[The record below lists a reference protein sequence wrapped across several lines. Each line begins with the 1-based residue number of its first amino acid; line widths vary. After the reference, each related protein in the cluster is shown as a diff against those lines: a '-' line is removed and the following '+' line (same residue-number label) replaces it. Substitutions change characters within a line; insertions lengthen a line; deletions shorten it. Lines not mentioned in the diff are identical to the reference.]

1 MRHILFISCFHEAC
15 TIINEALS
23 DLFASAKLS
32 LIIMLT
38 FTMTYLCILY
48 LPEGCVCVS
57 VHLYFSV
64 EKTAYQLEINFRRFS
79 EKNKLRSWWK
89 RRVYECVCNWAPPPS
104 LHDLPI
110 ACETVSYSCILP
122 LCVSPRCIYLPTHTR
137 VCILS
142 VSRFDDDNR
151 KLIFRVYHHEVVEF
165 IFLPAYVHNQCA
177 ILSLI
182 YE

>member
-1 MRHILFISCFHEAC
+1 MKYVMRHILFISCFHEAC

-32 LIIMLT
+32 LIIMLM

-79 EKNKLRSWWK
+79 EKTNCAVGEKGVCTSVCVTGLRPPPYTICLSHVKLSATVAYYLC
-89 RRVYECVCNWAPPPS
+89 VYPPDVSICQRIHECVSYLC
-104 LHDLPI
+104 HDSMMI
-110 ACETVSYSCILP
+110 TG
-122 LCVSPRCIYLPTHTR
+122 
-137 VCILS
+137 
-142 VSRFDDDNR
+142 N
-151 KLIFRVYHHEVVEF
+151 
-165 IFLPAYVHNQCA
+165 
-177 ILSLI
+177 
-182 YE
+182 